1 MKLRSDKAKDKFVQ
15 VMVVMSDKVIKEAM
29 CKDTVMV
36 NGVEITRRELL
47 AHLLS

>member
-1 MKLRSDKAKDKFVQ
+1 MKLRSDKAKDKFVE
-15 VMVVMSDKVIKEAM
+15 VMALMCDRAIKKAL
-29 CKDTVMV
+29 CRGPVMV